1 MISLKTKYLGL
12 ELKNPIIVSSS
23 GLTNSV
29 EKIKKLE
36 ENGAGAV
43 VLKSLFEEQIVHE
56 AQKLSETSDYPEADD
71 YVNFYV
77 RNSSVNDYLK
87 LIEGTKKEVAI
98 PVIASINC
106 VSSEEWIEFASK
118 IQDAGADALEINV
131 FYLPK
136 DFDSKA
142 DVYESTYFE
151 LATKIKE
158 IITIPVAFKLG
169 NNFTNLLRVVNQLY
183 IRKVDGVVLFNRFYA
198 PDIDI
203 KNNKIVSAEVFSSYA
218 DIRQSLRWVGIVSGK
233 IDKIDIAA
241 STGIHSGEAVI
252 KQLLAGAT
260 VTQICSVLYKNGSGY
275 IKQILNDIEQWMKT
289 NNYNSIDEFRGK
301 MSYKKIADPT
311 VYERAQFMK
320 YFSNYQ

>member
-1 MISLKTKYLGL
+1 MIDLKTKYLGL
-12 ELKNPIIVSSS
+12 ELRNPIIVSSS

-43 VLKSLFEEQIVHE
+43 VLKSLFEEQITHE
-56 AQKLSETSDYPEADD
+56 AGKLSETSDYPEAED

-87 LIEGTKKEVAI
+87 LIEDVKKEVNI

-106 VSSEEWIEFASK
+106 VSSKEWIEFASK
-118 IQDAGADALEINV
+118 IQDAGADALEINI
-131 FYLPK
+131 FYLPTNV
-136 DFDSKA
+136 DSKPE
-142 DVYESTYFE
+142 VYESIYFE

-158 IITIPVAFKLG
+158 YISIPVAFKLG

-183 IRKVDGVVLFNRFYA
+183 IRQVKGVVLFNRFYA
-198 PDIDI
+198 PDIDTL
-203 KNNKIVSAEVFSSYA
+203 NKKMVSSEVFSSYA
-218 DIRQSLRWVGIVSGK
+218 DIRQSLRWVGIISGR

-241 STGIHSGEAVI
+241 STGIHDGEAVV
-252 KQLLAGAT
+252 KQLLAGASA
-260 VTQICSVLYKNGSGY
+260 TQVCSVLYKNGAEY
-275 IKQILNDIEQWMKT
+275 IKKMLADVEQWMEK
-289 NNYNSIDEFRGK
+289 NNYSSIDEFKGK
-301 MSYKKIADPT
+301 MSYKNIQDPT